1 MKIGE
6 YIKKYTLGNRIGL
19 KFVWG
24 EFRELITEIFRFNK
38 SGILE
43 EWQDFLHFIQHTQV
57 II

>member
-38 SGILE
+38 RGE
-43 EWQDFLHFIQHTQV
+43 H
-57 II
+57 